1 MDQYNVKTTNGQT
14 HVVHGQGDISFHFPN
29 GEITQI
35 NNVLYVLGLTKNL
48 LSIGTMIN
56 VRFVTV
62 FDFQRCLLFTKGSSS
77 KIVAKG
83 ARDQISSLYKLA
95 THVFNI
101 ELNLVEYLEE
111 VFLWH

>member
-1 MDQYNVKTTNGQT
+1 
-14 HVVHGQGDISFHFPN
+14 
-29 GEITQI
+29 
-35 NNVLYVLGLTKNL
+35 
-48 LSIGTMIN
+48 MIN